1 MDLREYI
8 RGVPDFPRPGI
19 LFRDITP
26 LLSSPLALRYAID
39 KMSEECAALN
49 PDAIVC
55 VEARGFLFAA
65 PMAYQLGIPLVPVRK
80 MGKLPYETNSV
91 TYDLEYGT
99 DTVEIHVDAISKGH
113 RVVIVDDLLA
123 TGGTMAA
130 SAKLVEQTGGVIA
143 GLSVLIELCE
153 LKGRALLDGYDL
165 ISLIEY

>member
-8 RGVPDFPRPGI
+8 RDVPDFPRPGI
-19 LFRDITP
+19 LFKDITP
-26 LLSSPLALRYAID
+26 LLSCPAALRNAID
-39 KMSEECAALN
+39 QMGEKCAALN
-49 PDAIVC
+49 PDIIVC

-65 PMAYQLGIPLVPVRK
+65 PIAYQLGIPLVPVRK
-80 MGKLPYETNSV
+80 KGKLPYETNSV

-99 DTVEIHVDAISKGH
+99 DTVEIHVDAISEGR

-130 SAKLVEQTGGVIA
+130 SAKLVEQTGGKIA
-143 GLSVLIELCE
+143 GLTVLIELGE
-153 LKGRALLDGYDL
+153 LKGRARLDGYDL

>member
-8 RGVPDFPRPGI
+8 RDVPDFPRPGI
-19 LFRDITP
+19 LFKDITP
-26 LLSSPLALRYAID
+26 LLSSPAALKYAID
-39 KMSEECAALN
+39 WMSEKCAALN
-49 PDAIVC
+49 PDALIC

-65 PMAYQLGIPLVPVRK
+65 PVAYQLGIPLVPVRK

-99 DTVEIHVDAISKGH
+99 DTVEVHVDAIFKGQ

-130 SAKLVEQTGGVIA
+130 SAKLVEQTGGEIA

-153 LKGRALLDGYDL
+153 LKGRALLDEYDL